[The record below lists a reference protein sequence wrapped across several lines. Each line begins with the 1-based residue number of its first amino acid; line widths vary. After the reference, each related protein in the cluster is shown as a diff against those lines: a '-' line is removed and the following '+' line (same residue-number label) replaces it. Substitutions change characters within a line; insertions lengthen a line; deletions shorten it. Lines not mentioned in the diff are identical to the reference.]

1 MMGKIE
7 KTIGKPRIFRECLG
21 IFKPWLFPFCRPPRN
36 LSIFPPM
43 PPPAGHFWGPL
54 FSKFQSIPIS
64 RAALLPLAV
73 NGTEGGGNPFAMLLV
88 GSGFLVLE
96 GAAQTALI
104 TDPVVLSPRFHP
116 LHGIGPVHF
125 VFEYF
130 FVHLSPFISRHIGA
144 RGHPALAGRRDRHFF
159 FCLSKYSSMALR
171 KISEQ
176 DKPVFWDRF
185 LISSS

>member
-1 MMGKIE
+1 
-7 KTIGKPRIFRECLG
+7 
-21 IFKPWLFPFCRPPRN
+21 
-36 LSIFPPM
+36 M
-43 PPPAGHFWGPL
+43 PPPAGHFGVPL

-64 RAALLPLAV
+64 RAALPALAV
-73 NGTEGGGNPFAMLLV
+73 NGTEGGGNPFALLLI

-104 TDPVVLSPRFHP
+104 TDPVVLPPRFHP
-116 LHGIGPVHF
+116 LHNIGPIHF
-125 VFEYF
+125 VFEIF
-130 FVHLSPFISRHIGA
+130 FVHISPFIGRHIDV
-144 RGHPALAGRRDRHFF
+144 RGHPALAGRPDRHFF